1 MNIIYNGLYC
11 DIISENEI
19 FFKIKI
25 EIKRI
30 VIYIGENY
38 GKVAADDDGG
48 FDFSFRLRSGCERN
62 GKQCPVSTEKRK

>member
-1 MNIIYNGLYC
+1 MYNGLYC

-30 VIYIGENY
+30 LIHVGENY
-38 GKVAADDDGG
+38 RKVAADDGG
-48 FDFSFRLRSGCERN
+48 GVQAARRL
-62 GKQCPVSTEKRK
+62 